1 MGSQTSRKS
10 AGTHKLDALRKTKKL
25 KQTNIVL
32 SLLEETFSIHRLALD
47 ASLPEAVSECDFYS
61 LSKTA
66 EETSLVCP
74 ENIAVSSEKS
84 NPDWKCLKVAG
95 PLDFKLTGIL
105 SGITD
110 VLAGEKISIFAIS
123 TFDTDYILIKREYL
137 TTAVSALERAGYQFN

>member
-1 MGSQTSRKS
+1 M
-10 AGTHKLDALRKTKKL
+10 

-66 EETSLVCP
+66 EEISLVCP
-74 ENIAVSSEKS
+74 EKIAVTSEKS

-105 SGITD
+105 SAITD
-110 VLAGEKISIFAIS
+110 VLAEEKISIFAIS

-137 TTAVSALERAGYQFN
+137 ANAVSALERAGYQFN